1 MLQNYFKIA
10 IRNLTKF
17 KGYAAINIAGLAI
30 GIACCLLIVQFLRI
44 ETSYDKHHIGG
55 DQIYRVAT
63 EFHIGDRQEK
73 MATTPSPF
81 ARAIVADFPEVVE
94 AVRIFKAP
102 SVDKYLVK
110 HGDKIFFEERGYY
123 ADSTLFDVLTYDFI
137 SGDPATA
144 LNHPY
149 SIVISEEM
157 AAKLFGSDDP
167 MGETITLES
176 LWGSEE
182 FNITGVFD
190 PNTYKSHIDGNFYV
204 SLMSG
209 RVGSRFYALDEWG
222 GNNMFYTYIKLNKET
237 EPQAFVD
244 KIPDWLDGYAG
255 ARLKELGFTK
265 KHDLEPIESI
275 YLHSKV
281 GMPIGPTGNVN
292 YVYLLGIT
300 AIFILFIAC
309 INFMNL
315 STAKATVRAH
325 EVGVRK
331 VIGATRTALA
341 KQFLSEALIYSTISV
356 LLALVIAKLVA
367 PSFSNVVGNSIQ
379 INIIGDAYF
388 AMWLIGIVIITTVI
402 AGSYPAI
409 FLSSFSPVKIFRGQL
424 GDRFSTQ
431 QIRRALVIVQFII
444 SIALIQGAL
453 VISEQ
458 LNYCQQKDLGFDPLA
473 KLIIPFNTPQ
483 SSGLYKTLKTELL
496 QNPMITEAGGTSV
509 YPGKS
514 NIEDALFLGEG
525 QSVEEA
531 AVTYRH
537 YVDADYMSLM
547 DFKLIQGRHLSE
559 ERLADSANATVITES
574 LVYQLGYTLDNVV
587 GKSMHFD
594 WGGERFMHTIIGVV
608 KDFHST
614 SLHRPLQGE
623 AFFWDPAYR
632 PNFLV
637 ANIETYDIPTVIAL
651 AEESWDA
658 INPAEPFEYYFL
670 NDRLQQNY
678 LAGER
683 MSSLILWGT
692 ILAIFISCLGLL
704 GLVSFSAERR
714 KKEFGVRRVLGAST
728 TSIIGL
734 LSRDFLFLIVVALIV
749 ASPIAWYLTNN
760 WLQEFQ
766 YHISMPWWTYV
777 ISGVAAALV
786 TTATVAIQTLRSQA
800 VNPVDSLRT
809 E

>member
-1 MLQNYFKIA
+1 MFRNYVKIA

-44 ETSYDKHHIGG
+44 ETSYDKHHVDG
-55 DQIYRVAT
+55 DQIYRVTT
-63 EFHIGDRQEK
+63 EFQIGDRQEK
-73 MATTPSPF
+73 MGTTPSPF
-81 ARAIVADFPEVVE
+81 ARAIVADFPEVTE
-94 AVRIFKAP
+94 AVRILKAP
-102 SVDKYLVK
+102 SVDKFLVK
-110 HGDKIFFEERGYY
+110 YDDKVFFEERGYY
-123 ADSTLFDVLTYDFI
+123 ADSTLFEVLTYDFLA
-137 SGDPATA
+137 GDPNSA
-144 LNHPY
+144 LDQPF
-149 SIVISEEM
+149 SVVISKKM
-157 AAKLFGSDDP
+157 ADKIFGSDDP
-167 MGETITLES
+167 MGQSITLES

-182 FNITGVFD
+182 YKITGVFNAD
-190 PNTYKSHIDGNFYV
+190 TYTSHINGNFYI

-222 GNNMFYTYIKLNKET
+222 GNNMFYTYIKLNKASDPE
-237 EPQAFVD
+237 AFVA
-244 KIPDWLDGYAG
+244 KMPEWLDGYAG
-255 ARLKELGFTK
+255 ERLKELGFSK
-265 KHDLEPIESI
+265 IHDLEPISSI
-275 YLHSKV
+275 YLQSDV
-281 GMPIGPTGNVN
+281 GMPLGPTGNIN
-292 YVYLLGIT
+292 YVYLLGVI

-331 VIGATRTALA
+331 VIGATRAALT

-356 LLALVIAKLVA
+356 LLSLIIAKIVA
-367 PSFSNVVGNSIQ
+367 PAFSDIAGK
-379 INIIGDAYF
+379 NIDIDIFGDAYF
-388 AMWLIGIVIITTVI
+388 AMWLIGIVILTTVI
-402 AGSYPAI
+402 AGSYPAL
-409 FLSSFSPVKIFRGQL
+409 FLSSFSPVQIFRGQL
-424 GDRFSTQ
+424 GNRFSTQ
-431 QIRRALVIVQFII
+431 QIRRGLVVVQFII

-453 VISEQ
+453 VISQQ
-458 LNYCQQKDLGFDPLA
+458 LKYCQQKDLGFDAMA
-473 KLIIPFNTPQ
+473 KLIIPFNTSQ
-483 SSGLYKTLKTELL
+483 SSRLYKTLKTKLL
-496 QNPMITEAGGTSV
+496 QNPMITAAGGTSV
-509 YPGKS
+509 YPGKH

-525 QSVEEA
+525 QSAEEA

-537 YVDADYMSLM
+537 YVDEDYMALM
-547 DFKLIQGRHLSE
+547 DFKLIKGRHLSE
-559 ERLADSANATVITES
+559 ERLADSANATVITET
-574 LVYQLGYTLDNVV
+574 LVNKLGYTLDNVI

-594 WGGERFMHTIIGVV
+594 WGGQRYMHNIIGVV

-632 PNFLV
+632 PNYLV
-637 ANIETYDIPTVIAL
+637 ANIETGDIPTVIAL
-651 AEESWDA
+651 AEEAWDA

-670 NDRLQQNY
+670 NERLQQNY

-704 GLVSFSAERR
+704 GLVSFAAERR

-728 TSIIGL
+728 KSIIGL
-734 LSRDFLFLIVVALIV
+734 LSRDFLFLIVIALVV

-760 WLQEFQ
+760 WLEEFQ

-777 ISGVAAALV
+777 MSGVAAAFVAL
-786 TTATVAIQTLRSQA
+786 ATVAVQTLRSQA
-800 VNPVDSLRT
+800 VNPVESLRT